1 MEDFFIAQILG
12 NMKKIKSSLPLHR
25 LTIRLIKRELLR
37 IQKRLLATLESL
49 KKVRQGSK
57 ISRFFRHLFEQ
68 KRIKAVLGGN
78 LALLV
83 LGASVLSPSVSAL
96 STINQGEPAVL
107 SVGPVEVTTKVAVR
121 APVDVIQI
129 TQGYSSYHT
138 GIDFADEAG
147 TPVHPFMDGQIEA
160 VIFGEFGLGN
170 HIIVAHIG
178 GLKSVYA
185 HLSKILVSAG
195 EKVTTDKIIGLVGA
209 TGHATG
215 NHLHFEVLENGHFID
230 PAKVLPLN

>member
-1 MEDFFIAQILG
+1 
-12 NMKKIKSSLPLHR
+12 MKKIKSSLFFRR

-83 LGASVLSPSVSAL
+83 LGASVLSPSASAL
-96 STINQGEPAVL
+96 STINQGESTVL
-107 SVGPVEVTTKVAVR
+107 SVGPVEVTTKVVVR
-121 APVDVIQI
+121 VPVDIVQI

-138 GIDFADEAG
+138 GIDFDG
-147 TPVHPFMDGQIEA
+147 VTGDSVYSIMDGQVQA
-160 VIFGEFGLGN
+160 VILGQFGLGN
-170 HIIVAHIG
+170 HLIISHKG

-185 HLSKILVSAG
+185 HLSKIEVSAG
-195 EKVTTDKIIGLVGA
+195 DMVTTNQVIGRIGA
-209 TGHATG
+209 TGRATG
-215 NHLHFEVLENGHFID
+215 DHLHLEVFENGRYIN